1 MEFQQD
7 ITWKTVARI
16 LALFLMVSVLV
27 LATLSAEIQEGAS
40 MFWCWFALFVYLAVC
55 LGAISAR
62 LGDFDNDLSTPYG
75 PYLKDYRPQDRL
87 FRYYDPD

>member
-1 MEFQQD
+1 MKFQQN

-16 LALFLMVSVLV
+16 LVLFLTVSLLV
-27 LATLSAEIQEGAS
+27 LATLSAEIKEGAS
-40 MFWCWFALFVYLAVC
+40 IFCCWFALTAYLAVC

-75 PYLKDYRPQDRL
+75 PYLKDGRSQDRL
-87 FRYYDPD
+87 FHYYDPE